1 MGFVGKSGRSFC
13 RLTTAGLFPHVARTF
28 ISPAKRAG
36 LPWLPTSLILR
47 DKYDNIAALARHPGP
62 VAIVIAEEDEVVGAA
77 QGRKLYDNYPGKKI
91 LIPLPDTGHNSLPTH
106 PSAEWFQRISDFL
119 LSGSR

>member
-1 MGFVGKSGRSFC
+1 MK
-13 RLTTAGLFPHVARTF
+13 RLLIIAGIALVVPFARMQEVAHEKF
-28 ISPAKRAG
+28 
-36 LPWLPTSLILR
+36 PWLPTSLILR

-77 QGRKLYDNYPGKKI
+77 QGRKLFENYPGKKL

-106 PSAEWFQRISDFL
+106 PNTERLQRNSDFL
-119 LSGSR
+119 STGTR